1 MSLIRCAWSLD
12 LVFGFHLFPLPVLIS
27 YSTIMFCSWSSKSP
41 AERQSC
47 PTHSGTLHHADGS
60 AGMKGVNVRGCSSR
74 QTTSASTTCAVDAYS
89 SEQKI
94 TAESDWE
101 DVSIPDD
108 EPLTSPASPC
118 ATWQAHIM
126 AVTARRHRPVET
138 ENMQDRIV
146 RIAADEAA
154 LKEFYFVDFSL
165 SRYHAL
171 LHFYSEE
178 LESLDHAPFETY
190 DQDSRVDYLLLHG
203 YLNRSLRQA
212 DLDRKRNEEAEP
224 LLPFAPALVRLCE
237 ARQACKFEEL
247 ESKHVAEVM
256 HGAMGKVQ
264 EIDLLVGTGRLKVTK
279 EAAYRAVKNIYT
291 LGRVLAELADFL
303 TGYEPMYDWW
313 VKEPHAALMKALGS
327 FIPVVETTLAGM
339 HPEEPDE
346 IIGEPIGRHGL
357 LVELEA
363 EMVPYTPDELLS
375 IANEKYAWC
384 EEEMKKAAL
393 ELGFGDD
400 WKAAL
405 RYVQEIYVEPGKQ
418 PQLVKSLV
426 DQGAAYV
433 KKHDLV
439 TVPPLAER
447 TWRMFMMTP
456 AAQKVNTF
464 FLGGPSIIVSYPT
477 ADMAHG
483 DKLMSMRGNGPHLS
497 KATAFHEMI
506 PGHHLQIF
514 MRQRHKP
521 YRVLFD
527 TPFFVEGWAMYW
539 ELVFW
544 DRGDFFSCAEDRVGT
559 LFWRMHR
566 CARIL
571 FSLKFH
577 LGQLSPQQ
585 CVDLL
590 VNMVGHDRATA
601 EGEVRRSLNG
611 DYSPLYQA
619 GYFLGAMQLH
629 ALREEVLRQ
638 GLMGEKEFHDNVL
651 RANEMPIELLRAL
664 ILNKDLSR
672 GYKSKWRFYDR
683 VGAKSKGFPLRF
695 MGTCRY

>member
-1 MSLIRCAWSLD
+1 MSCTA
-12 LVFGFHLFPLPVLIS
+12 
-27 YSTIMFCSWSSKSP
+27 
-41 AERQSC
+41 
-47 PTHSGTLHHADGS
+47 HAD
-60 AGMKGVNVRGCSSR
+60 SS
-74 QTTSASTTCAVDAYS
+74 TPGGKLI
-89 SEQKI
+89 EL
-94 TAESDWE
+94 DWE
-101 DVSIPDD
+101 DVSISDD
-108 EPLTSPASPC
+108 EKLNPPGSPC
-118 ATWQAHIM
+118 ATWQAHLV
-126 AVTARRHRPVET
+126 AATAKKHRAIEM
-138 ENMQDRIV
+138 ESMQDRIV
-146 RIAADEAA
+146 RITADEEA
-154 LKEFYFVDFSL
+154 LKDFYSVEFSPT
-165 SRYHAL
+165 RYNAL
-171 LHFYSEE
+171 LHFYSQE
-178 LESLDHAPFETY
+178 LELLKRVPFETY
-190 DQDSRVDYLLLHG
+190 NQDGRVDYLLLHG
-203 YLNRSLRQA
+203 YLNRSLRQIK
-212 DLDRKRNEEAEP
+212 LDRKRNEDAEP
-224 LLPFAPALVRLCE
+224 LLPFATDLVGLCE
-237 ARQACKFEEL
+237 ARQACRFEEL
-247 ESKHVAEVM
+247 EAKHIAEVL
-256 HGAMGKVQ
+256 HGAAASIR
-264 EIDLLVGTGRLKVTK
+264 ETASLVGSGRLRISK
-279 EAAYRAVKNIYT
+279 EGAYRAVKNT
-291 LGRVLAELADFL
+291 KRLGRVLAELNKFL
-303 TGYEPMYDWW
+303 TTYEPLYDWW
-313 VKEPHAALMKALGS
+313 VKAPHAALMEALEN
-327 FIPVVETTLAGM
+327 FIPVVEKELVGM
-339 HPEEPDE
+339 HPNEPDE

-363 EMVPYTPDELLS
+363 EMVPYTPEELLD

-384 EEEMKKAAL
+384 EIEMRKAAS
-393 ELGFGDD
+393 ELGFEDD

-405 RYVQEIYVEPGKQ
+405 RHVQDIYVEPGQQ

-439 TVPPLAER
+439 TVPPMVER
-447 TWRMFMMTP
+447 TWRMFMMSP
-456 AAQKVNTF
+456 AAQKVNPF

-477 ADMAHG
+477 ADMAHE

-527 TPFFVEGWAMYW
+527 TPFYVEGWAMYW

-544 DRGDFFSCAEDRVGT
+544 DRGDFFTSPEDRVGT

-590 VNMVGHDRATA
+590 VDMVGHERATA

-619 GYFLGAMQLH
+619 GYFLGAMQLY
-629 ALREEVLRQ
+629 ALRGEVLGQ
-638 GLMGEKEFHDNVL
+638 GLMGEKEFHDSVL

-664 ILNKDLSR
+664 ILEKDLSR
-672 GYKSKWRFYDR
+672 EYKSQWRFY
-683 VGAKSKGFPLRF
+683 GMAGKKAEALPLRL